1 MYRSSLLLT
10 GALLTSLSGCDT
22 NKGPIKAGFGNAV
35 QHNMSAHIVNPR
47 TPNAGAQAPE
57 MEGVRAFTAID
68 RYRRGEVKKLKIN
81 PTTKIS
87 GAKQ

>member
-1 MYRSSLLLT
+1 MHKSGFFVAAAILI
-10 GALLTSLSGCDT
+10 SLSGCDT

-81 PTTKIS
+81 PTSKIS